1 MKHLVTAL
9 LALTI
14 AAPLQGLAFQW
25 QFVKV
30 FPDTSQAFTAG
41 LHGVAVDP
49 DGKIWVGPAGVMAG
63 DTLSNG
69 RTTAAIYVY
78 NPDGTEA
85 AISRIKVI
93 NTPGASDTLTA
104 LCRGMRTAPDGNI
117 VYVGIGGFVFKI
129 DYKTGLGI
137 QKVNPVDPA
146 VAAGVAPAFTDA
158 GEMITGHVLPGNP
171 INIFDNTFSP
181 LGTAVASSIGFSR
194 TLEVSK
200 DGNDIY
206 WCGYTNYTV
215 YIYHSDLGTLGPYAL
230 TDSIAT
236 GMQVESSGWNK
247 KDGWLYFSSGTV
259 DTADYGNP
267 PVLPPWNPLTWYAF
281 DVSTKEVKDSIVWNQ
296 SAYPYPV
303 TVGQNMPRPRGI
315 DFSVTGDT
323 AYVIAFNH
331 SKAAMQM
338 FRRGPTSVQPI
349 KNGLPSRYS
358 LAQNYPNP
366 FNPTTEIEFSLPTAG
381 MTTLKVYNMLGQE
394 IATLV
399 NEELVA
405 GSYKTR
411 FDATRLSS
419 GTYIYTLVSG
429 TQVISKKMLL
439 VK

>member
-9 LALTI
+9 IALTMMVP
-14 AAPLQGLAFQW
+14 ARALSGW
-25 QFVKV
+25 DFVKV
-30 FPDTSQAFTAG
+30 FPDTATSYAVG
-41 LHGVAVDP
+41 LHGIAVDP
-49 DGKIWVGPAGVMAG
+49 DGKIWVGPAGTSAA
-63 DTLSNG
+63 DSLSNG
-69 RTTAAIYVY
+69 VRTAAIRVY
-78 NPDGTEA
+78 NPDGSEA
-85 AISRIKVI
+85 SISPIKVI
-93 NTPGASDTLTA
+93 DTPGASDTLTS

-117 VYVGIGGFVFKI
+117 VYVGVGGFVFKI
-129 DYKTGLGI
+129 DYQTGLGI

-171 INIFDNTFSP
+171 INIFDNTFSS

-206 WCGYTNYTV
+206 WCGYSNYTV
-215 YIYHSDLGTLGPYAL
+215 YIYHSDLGTLGPYVL
-230 TDSIAT
+230 SDSIAT
-236 GMQVESSGWNK
+236 GCQVESSGWNK
-247 KDGWLYFSSGTV
+247 ADGLLYFSSGNL

-267 PVLPPWNPLTWYAF
+267 PVKPPYSPMIWYGF
-281 DVSTKEVKDSIVWNQ
+281 DTSTKEAKDSIVWNLN
-296 SAYPYPV
+296 AYPYPL
-303 TVGQNMPRPRGI
+303 TNGQQMPRPRGI

-323 AYVIAFNH
+323 AYVICYNY

-338 FRRGPTSVQPI
+338 FRRGATGVKPTDSRV
-349 KNGLPSRYS
+349 PSKYE

-366 FNPTTEIEFSLPTAG
+366 FNPSTVIEFSLPTAG

-394 IATLV
+394 VATLI

-405 GSYKTR
+405 GSYSAR
-411 FDATRLSS
+411 FDATHLSS

-429 TQVISKKMLL
+429 NQVISKKMLL